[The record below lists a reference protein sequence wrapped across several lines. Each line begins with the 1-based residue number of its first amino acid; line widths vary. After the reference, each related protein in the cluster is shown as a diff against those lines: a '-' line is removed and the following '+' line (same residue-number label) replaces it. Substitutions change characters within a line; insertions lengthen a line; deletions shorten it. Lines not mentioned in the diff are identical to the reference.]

1 MIAKKD
7 RRYVV
12 SVRHQKE
19 LINRMVDD
27 VVEEAST
34 EKEEL
39 LTDPE
44 EVFAKIDQ
52 KGEED
57 EDDFV
62 PSEVQPLTEYKGAEY
77 KGETDN
83 IFKRIDRSIW
93 NVSYSA
99 RMIEASITDVH
110 DRLEEKY
117 NTLIDIAI
125 GGAMYKVNKKLRI
138 VLSFYFRDDDGK
150 ILDIIVKSLKLKE
163 KLPFNSMKLER
174 SVGYMLEDT
183 VDYLIGSQLTADGI
197 SIIDIINARDFGQLM
212 YGSSCKIK
220 HRAFYPSQVDSYGF
234 VDDLSLSIGSIL
246 CDLTE
251 GIG

>member
-19 LINRMVDD
+19 LINRV
-27 VVEEAST
+27 VNEEVEEAST

-62 PSEVQPLTEYKGAEY
+62 PSEVPEPLTEYKDEV
-77 KGETDN
+77 DD
-83 IFKRIDRSIW
+83 IFKRIDYILLNGRSI
-93 NVSYSA
+93 SQSIEESIMDA
-99 RMIEASITDVH
+99 R
-110 DRLEEKY
+110 DRLESKC
-117 NTLIDIAI
+117 NRLIDISI
-125 GGAMYKVNKKLRI
+125 GGTVYKVNKKRRI
-138 VLSFYFRDDDGK
+138 VLCFYLKDDDGK
-150 ILDIIVKSLKLKE
+150 ILDIIVKSLRFKE
-163 KLPFNSMKLER
+163 KNPFNILKLER
-174 SVGYMLEDT
+174 STGYRMEEIA
-183 VDYLIGSQLTADGI
+183 DYLIGSQLTTDGI
-197 SIIDIINARDFGQLM
+197 SIIDIINARDFGQLI
-212 YGSSCKIK
+212 YGSNYKIA
-220 HRAFYPSQVDSYGF
+220 HRVFYPSQVDSYGF

-246 CDLTE
+246 CELTE
-251 GIG
+251 GVD